1 MCTTALLIG
10 AALSAG
16 SMVANSV
23 AQNNIQSERDA
34 VLRAENERQSRLDRQ
49 ARELTD
55 KDRETFD
62 KFDEKQNEKAADL
75 GAYYADASDT
85 VNEAPALPSAKG
97 DIIVQSQ
104 KKQDAR
110 AKGFNDQQSGALGN
124 LRAFGDVLGEAN
136 RQQGRHASEVAQI
149 GRFKQ
154 GSAGVVP
161 LELEAANRSGGTA
174 ALLGDILGLGGSVAI
189 GQGLQ
194 ADQGAFG
201 GGGILSSL
209 FAPNSPYA
217 GMQPGLSFNPAMF
230 GG

>member
-1 MCTTALLIG
+1 MCTTALIIG

-23 AQNNIQSERDA
+23 AQDNIQSERNA

-62 KFDEKQNEKAADL
+62 DFDEKQDEKAADL

-85 VNEAPALPSAKG
+85 VNEAPALPKAKG

-136 RQQGRHASEVAQI
+136 LQQGRHASEVAQI

-174 ALLGDILGLGGSVAI
+174 AMLGDILGLGGSVAI

-194 ADQGAFG
+194 ADQGIFG
-201 GGGILSSL
+201 DGILSSL
-209 FAPNSPYA
+209 FARPNA
-217 GMQPGLSFNPAMF
+217 GMGPGLPGLAWGY